1 MSDEPKNDAELS
13 EAELDKAAGGKSEY
27 VYTQQKRVDG
37 TSGGN
42 VAGKWDVS
50 KGSAA

>member
-37 TSGGN
+37 TFRGKRSG
-42 VAGKWDVS
+42 
-50 KGSAA
+50 